1 MGFLLGGDFLKKWNI
16 QMLVEGGIMIALAV
30 VLNQIK
36 VYSAPNG
43 GSVTAGSMIPI
54 ILFAIKWGVG
64 PGFLVGASY
73 GILDF
78 ILKPYFYHPIQLIL
92 DYPLAF
98 GLLGLAGI
106 GHIIKDNDNQKE
118 YLKLI
123 LGITLGIGG
132 RMLSHIISGVV
143 FFSDSVSDINSWI
156 FSIQYNAT
164 YLVPELI
171 ISIVVLVLIW
181 KPIKRVIL
189 R

>member
-1 MGFLLGGDFLKKWNI
+1 MKKWNI
-16 QMLVEGGIMIALAV
+16 KMLVEGGIMIALAV
-30 VLNQIK
+30 VLSQFKI
-36 VYSAPNG
+36 YSAPNG
-43 GSVTAGSMIPI
+43 GSVTAGSMIPLL
-54 ILFAIKWGVG
+54 LFAIRWGVG
-64 PGFLVGASY
+64 PGIFVGASY

-106 GHIIKDNDNQKE
+106 GNIINEKNNLKE
-118 YLKLI
+118 YFLLI

-143 FFSDSVSDINSWI
+143 FFSESVSDINSWI

-164 YLVPELI
+164 YLIPELI
-171 ISIVVLVLIW
+171 ISIVVLVFIW
-181 KPIKRVIL
+181 KPIKRVII